1 MSKPEATKP
10 KTEAELQRERE
21 IREERE
27 RKAREAREARERE
40 LQEALNRKNAEAQ
53 RIAAEKQNANT
64 EVSKITTQGANGS
77 YVERDDKG
85 RVTETK
91 NENGEVRGF
100 KYNAKGEVNGY
111 TDENGKLW
119 TSEDGKNWKSEG
131 EKERV
136 MRVQVNPQDGS
147 VGIVES
153 TKKETT
159 MLNVKLDDNK
169 RLQSGTD
176 ANGVTRTFG
185 YDKNGNINSFT
196 DESGK
201 QWTSEDGKVFQS
213 ENEKRAF
220 VVETNASAGT
230 FSITEPAKLTIR
242 YTDGKQHERTVGG
255 LMLKD
260 KNGKI
265 LETRSSDDAKPTTFT
280 YDSNT
285 NKLKTI
291 TNPAG
296 ETFTSEDGSTFT
308 SPSGNTMRNPSIT
321 QDGRMTYVAKNGDVM
336 QMKLQD
342 KEPQVIITRDALKV
356 KARNIA
362 YAMNGGIDWGVTS
375 STIESELKTMDAPAR
390 EELKR
395 VWKEMHAAGE
405 TNFQFA
411 DMNAEFSDE
420 FKGSNLIKFNS
431 MLDRKSEKEDVPANV
446 DMALTAITNRDG
458 DFDKQTN
465 EMRIRTLIGNKNSK
479 QIAEIDEEYKSKHD
493 GVSILTAVQENPNVS
508 QATKDAMVIL
518 MKGQDKRTDE
528 DTVTLANLALKSGN
542 MAMLRETMRS
552 SSQNARKILSEDP
565 ELVTKINEAF
575 PLLDQDG
582 KASHDPNNK
591 TRVETSNGQIAK
603 DLLLTGRVST
613 ETEIALNTSAGG
625 DNETAVIA
633 ALDNMPEADRLSYQR
648 GKELVANG
656 ATVETVSGADLEA
669 VKKYNNIQT
678 AMKNAGWDYETRR
691 WESHINNSKPVAAFI
706 DELYNHRGSMLTYN
720 SSVQDIAKSV
730 ENMPKEV
737 WERLRKENLEGRH
750 ELKDQILA
758 AFKDYNFNFNNEAK
772 VKELSDI
779 LDKKVAAE
787 NFEDSKVNGRRD
799 IFTALDNTWG
809 FDNDETSGLEALRH
823 MTPAEQESYKN
834 GKEVKDESTLNAAD
848 LEKYR
853 ADKEFANKLD
863 AKLLEVFGTGIFDDA
878 EYDAA
883 NKILDGVIAGRK
895 GDDVLNDLIIYSQ
908 ETSVEEADVIRKVQ
922 EAFRKNPELAQRIQN
937 PQSEADKAYAEEFKT
952 SMAKALGDKWYNSLM
967 FGALG
972 NDYDLFG
979 KQLVEQGK
987 LDFNRAQMLNV
998 GIFDD
1003 DEYGVNKS
1011 ILYADQ
1017 KETERLLNDKAYQ
1030 DKVFCFMSEDQRAV
1044 ALNNLK
1050 ERNRQQ
1056 AEIAKTEQQLSQ
1068 VADTKE
1074 GQIQKG
1080 QLEKKLELQKLQLDK
1095 LFAGE
1100 MRPEDKLRAAI
1111 LGCGTDEAA
1120 IKEVFA
1126 KIRPDQRAQ
1135 LLKDYAAKYGSLPSD
1150 LEGDIGGQDL
1160 ANAMRNLRPE
1170 GITQDEDL
1178 IYALDEYSNSV
1189 SGIGTQFIRG
1199 YDGTADQMDQRFGD
1213 LESEIANANRLGIEV
1228 PAEIRQQQMEV
1239 LSKSIDNLVES
1250 KEALGNTIADI
1261 AITVVA
1267 IGGVCLGQPESLG
1280 LLAFTSF
1287 ATALGLT
1294 GAALKVAIKQVIM
1307 GNNYTSEMMYMDMA
1321 TGFTDGALN
1330 VIGPGQV
1337 AALTTIGKKTATRS
1351 AAKITEKLM
1360 EKGILRNVATSA
1372 VEETAEKALMSSS
1385 KLVNVALE
1393 EGASQADKR
1402 VLQEV
1407 NRIVRTAMTNGSEK
1421 LDDAAIKRAALNL
1434 VDEQVGKRAY
1444 QEALKTGTE
1453 TVAKQASKDAMDT
1466 AADEIAVVMKNTL
1479 IDEVKLSQ
1487 NKLKNYI
1494 VDATFNGAGA
1504 ALAGGTSGTL
1514 YAGANFDSSKSL
1526 SENLEMMAKAGL
1538 MSAAIGG
1545 VTGGGM
1551 TLGMRSVMDKVSSK
1565 ISKNAANDLN
1575 FAVNTDELTAEA
1587 IRNGELTIS
1596 NRSAGSGNSSIALE
1610 GTVKTSNGTKDVVVD
1625 LMNGTEGQRRLR
1637 FEQQAKRIDEALG
1650 FNNMP
1655 ITESRTGLVNGKEV
1669 QVRVQEKRGTQIL
1682 DELPN
1687 LMDAKA
1693 RELGRNK
1700 ITMKEYFDLEPE
1712 FKLQLE
1718 QTLIERI
1725 IVGDSDMHLKNL
1737 TIDYVNG
1744 KPRFNNIDLDKS
1756 FTTFS
1761 HPMIPSDYAYTNK
1774 LINVFK
1780 DQPLSESSIVKLRAF
1795 VKEFDTVEGRVRLF
1809 DQSMHPDQID
1819 AVMSRSRWMADNG
1832 KLPKSSS
1839 MEEMAFFGKHEEF
1852 KQKWSN
1858 LSEESYLK
1866 AKNEQSLYRETERK
1880 FVERE
1885 QRFNQTYSNN
1895 NSVNS
1900 LTKINKQIDQ
1910 AQLEG
1915 TRNLLAKQANELAN
1929 GEIKVVR
1936 PVLEQRVQDLQELV
1950 TFNRKMTLNE
1960 DIKVVLSTD
1969 LGRSGIIFKNNEI
1982 HVYPGTLTSKPDT
1995 ALLQLRRALEI
2006 ADADK
2011 RIKQIEAKEFIDRER
2026 IVLLNA
2032 KENEIQDRISFIM
2045 DEIGTSENLQ
2055 DILGKNVDASR
2066 WQEMIAKA
2074 QDLDSYGTWN
2084 QEEIA
2089 IVSDLMNERAQFL
2102 QNKVGNQTSSGVA
2115 PVPGQVITDGNKRIL
2130 VVKNEEFKL
2139 NRGDGNWF
2147 YPEPIGIPELS
2158 GQVKLH
2164 LSVTNSEDLIK
2175 LQSSVIP
2182 HLYQDAQLK
2191 SLFTTW
2197 KTLDPSNLNGVEPVG
2212 IVPNGVASGSKG
2224 FTIYAQN
2231 VQDLEKLAVR
2241 LDKIV
2246 EENQLALKSA
2256 VEGGNVDKPY
2266 GQTNRVTVVRDTW
2279 AKTENVNSQVGYKLD
2294 ERLRSA
2300 IETEYAR
2307 GTKLT
2312 QEQLRMV
2319 EQKAG
2324 LMPNTLTYDKDGKLM
2339 LVAKSS
2345 TNRNGMLYA
2354 SETEAVSIFGQ
2365 KTDRYAL
2372 YALHDLHNVN
2382 AVNFNSGTNSAG
2394 ASAVAKK
2401 VEEGFSSATNSPNP
2415 SATQTLV
2422 TNNNIN
2428 TSAIDPNNQT
2438 NQSQLTSKKNTS
2450 SEVEYVSPQPELDE
2464 TDFLPG
2470 EKNFFGDDF
2479 STDYLYDDRDFQ
2491 LSFEVP
2497 KTEGLKGIVE
2507 NSGKETFEF
2516 LKPSAYEKQ
2525 RKNISITDDDKE
2537 YRIISVRRYR
2547 DLKLKFE
2554 LIIPEEYAQK
2564 LDILRELRLNAKS
2577 GKMLDK
2583 AKLKAFKMENAL
2595 LPEEILHR
2603 VSMIP
2608 NENRISQIQLL
2619 GEQNLAKPSV
2629 AGEAYKTNMIRLY
2642 SKTTNK
2648 NVDSVFM
2655 HEWSHLAEK
2664 DNKFFDLY
2672 TSLVREEKVV
2682 DRVEER
2688 LNYVL
2693 ENKDK
2698 VNEDWAVHLGER
2710 FLSTNKA
2717 DFLEFVHTSPLR
2729 ATILAKALEQEL
2741 ANGSTNHAIAHA
2753 MRERIRYVD
2762 KVIHEQLKDNFDR
2775 DFERLINNPGSQA
2788 WKSYAENSIVNLRK
2802 IAEKDSDLANK
2813 LLNAELMLDAAQHL
2827 NKPNVLESV
2836 DFLINK
2842 YVEVNPK
2849 SNHLIQ
2855 SVQALDA
2862 VKLSDL
2868 RSKIT
2873 AQSKNIERRELLKL
2887 SVKVRSES
2895 WLTDVSKSLNGL
2907 NQVDMFWLVAREIDS
2922 VPADMRLPLLRTLRQ
2937 NVESSKDITALV
2949 DLKIKNSVP
2958 QAGPTKFRLKEYVNY
2973 GDIEGEIHLFDEI
2986 NGKILIE
2993 KKNWIAPTG
3002 EVRTSFDAT
3011 NARQIVI
3018 NGQEHFVDSQ
3028 NNVWR
3033 MSYGNVENHAHHI
3046 TSFEFVEPSKLTS
3059 AKKLAPKNLK
3069 PVSEFHRIAESIS
3082 KDISDFP
3089 AAREIDEVIFHTGF
3103 ETRTL
3108 KHNDNNFIPFNPSK
3122 NDINVT
3128 KSDINCGPCTIALFK
3143 SLLTGKVH
3151 SFKEI
3156 CHVVYTQEYTLEK
3169 LQTHF
3174 SNKNINLKTVQQQGN
3189 SYETIPEGHYAMTFS
3204 LGGDWSHMVYLRK
3217 YAGGEIA
3224 IYDPQG
3230 DYLYDA
3236 FGIDEIAKRKPSF
3249 KKIEAIGDE
3258 QLHELK
3264 ISDENKFSVEQIRE
3278 QAAVTRAIEYKK
3290 KGIAE
3295 VDQET
3300 SERAAL
3306 IRKLRSFIAED
3317 YRSALIDIKTS
3328 NDPDYKLFE
3337 IINFAFERLE
3347 KSVSPADFEQFS
3359 KLRMQL
3365 MMDNDAVKR
3374 QIEIMFVDHSDND
3387 KVFFAK

>member
-100 KYNAKGEVNGY
+100 KYNSKGEVNGY

-260 KNGKI
+260 KDGKI

-280 YDSNT
+280 FDNNT

-291 TNPAG
+291 TNPAD

-342 KEPQVIITRDALKV
+342 KEPQIIITRDALKV

-395 VWKEMHAAGE
+395 VWKEMHEAGE

-446 DMALTAITNRDG
+446 DMALTAITNCDG

-493 GVSILTAVQENPNVS
+493 CVSILTAVQENPNVS

-582 KASHDPNNK
+582 NASHDPNNK

-625 DNETAVIA
+625 DNETAIIA

-648 GKELVANG
+648 GKDLVANG

-669 VKKYNNIQT
+669 IKKYNNIQT

-937 PQSEADKAYAEEFKT
+937 PQSQADKAYAEEFKT

-967 FGALG
+967 CGALG

-1044 ALNNLK
+1044 ALNNLR

-1074 GQIQKG
+1074 GRLQKV
-1080 QLEKKLELQKLQLDK
+1080 QLDEKLKLQKLQLDQ

-1126 KIRPDQRAQ
+1126 KIRPEQRAQ

-1170 GITQDEDL
+1170 GTTQDEDL

-1360 EKGILRNVATSA
+1360 EKGILRNVATTA

-1453 TVAKQASKDAMDT
+1453 TVAKQASKDAMDK

-1551 TLGMRSVMDKVSSK
+1551 TFLTRGGIDTVSALRNRKKNVPTTSDNVMTNTVRNSDQSSSVNRASILDNQQDTS
-1565 ISKNAANDLN
+1565 
-1575 FAVNTDELTAEA
+1575 EL
-1587 IRNGELTIS
+1587 
-1596 NRSAGSGNSSIALE
+1596 
-1610 GTVKTSNGTKDVVVD
+1610 VKPSWDVDTLRPDGTKNIYRTSLPEMPNNNFLGESEFVKPLNSVEQTEWMKLSKRRQNKEELLPVD
-1625 LMNGTEGQRRLR
+1625 ETRWMRLNQRATEEDIELLAMSDNLKTKPSQYEMEYVAADAYKNLEMTSIEGSEK
-1637 FEQQAKRIDEALG
+1637 FE
-1650 FNNMP
+1650 F
-1655 ITESRTGLVNGKEV
+1655 ITEAGKAKLPRLTEN
-1669 QVRVQEKRGTQIL
+1669 EK
-1682 DELPN
+1682 
-1687 LMDAKA
+1687 
-1693 RELGRNK
+1693 
-1700 ITMKEYFDLEPE
+1700 
-1712 FKLQLE
+1712 
-1718 QTLIERI
+1718 LIEG
-1725 IVGDSDMHLKNL
+1725 V
-1737 TIDYVNG
+1737 DYEL
-1744 KPRFNNIDLDKS
+1744 RW
-1756 FTTFS
+1756 
-1761 HPMIPSDYAYTNK
+1761 IP
-1774 LINVFK
+1774 
-1780 DQPLSESSIVKLRAF
+1780 
-1795 VKEFDTVEGRVRLF
+1795 
-1809 DQSMHPDQID
+1809 
-1819 AVMSRSRWMADNG
+1819 
-1832 KLPKSSS
+1832 
-1839 MEEMAFFGKHEEF
+1839 
-1852 KQKWSN
+1852 
-1858 LSEESYLK
+1858 
-1866 AKNEQSLYRETERK
+1866 
-1880 FVERE
+1880 
-1885 QRFNQTYSNN
+1885 
-1895 NSVNS
+1895 
-1900 LTKINKQIDQ
+1900 
-1910 AQLEG
+1910 
-1915 TRNLLAKQANELAN
+1915 
-1929 GEIKVVR
+1929 
-1936 PVLEQRVQDLQELV
+1936 
-1950 TFNRKMTLNE
+1950 
-1960 DIKVVLSTD
+1960 
-1969 LGRSGIIFKNNEI
+1969 
-1982 HVYPGTLTSKPDT
+1982 
-1995 ALLQLRRALEI
+1995 
-2006 ADADK
+2006 
-2011 RIKQIEAKEFIDRER
+2011 
-2026 IVLLNA
+2026 
-2032 KENEIQDRISFIM
+2032 
-2045 DEIGTSENLQ
+2045 
-2055 DILGKNVDASR
+2055 
-2066 WQEMIAKA
+2066 
-2074 QDLDSYGTWN
+2074 
-2084 QEEIA
+2084 
-2089 IVSDLMNERAQFL
+2089 
-2102 QNKVGNQTSSGVA
+2102 
-2115 PVPGQVITDGNKRIL
+2115 
-2130 VVKNEEFKL
+2130 VVK
-2139 NRGDGNWF
+2139 
-2147 YPEPIGIPELS
+2147 
-2158 GQVKLH
+2158 
-2164 LSVTNSEDLIK
+2164 
-2175 LQSSVIP
+2175 
-2182 HLYQDAQLK
+2182 
-2191 SLFTTW
+2191 
-2197 KTLDPSNLNGVEPVG
+2197 
-2212 IVPNGVASGSKG
+2212 
-2224 FTIYAQN
+2224 
-2231 VQDLEKLAVR
+2231 
-2241 LDKIV
+2241 
-2246 EENQLALKSA
+2246 
-2256 VEGGNVDKPY
+2256 
-2266 GQTNRVTVVRDTW
+2266 
-2279 AKTENVNSQVGYKLD
+2279 YK
-2294 ERLRSA
+2294 A
-2300 IETEYAR
+2300 FGIETEII
-2307 GTKLT
+2307 
-2312 QEQLRMV
+2312 V
-2319 EQKAG
+2319 
-2324 LMPNTLTYDKDGKLM
+2324 P
-2339 LVAKSS
+2339 
-2345 TNRNGMLYA
+2345 
-2354 SETEAVSIFGQ
+2354 
-2365 KTDRYAL
+2365 
-2372 YALHDLHNVN
+2372 
-2382 AVNFNSGTNSAG
+2382 
-2394 ASAVAKK
+2394 K
-2401 VEEGFSSATNSPNP
+2401 V
-2415 SATQTLV
+2415 
-2422 TNNNIN
+2422 
-2428 TSAIDPNNQT
+2428 
-2438 NQSQLTSKKNTS
+2438 
-2450 SEVEYVSPQPELDE
+2450 
-2464 TDFLPG
+2464 
-2470 EKNFFGDDF
+2470 
-2479 STDYLYDDRDFQ
+2479 YDDMF
-2491 LSFEVP
+2491 
-2497 KTEGLKGIVE
+2497 
-2507 NSGKETFEF
+2507 KE
-2516 LKPSAYEKQ
+2516 
-2525 RKNISITDDDKE
+2525 
-2537 YRIISVRRYR
+2537 
-2547 DLKLKFE
+2547 
-2554 LIIPEEYAQK
+2554 
-2564 LDILRELRLNAKS
+2564 LRELRKMAKENPANYQ
-2577 GKMLDK
+2577 GILDN
-2583 AKLKAFKMENAL
+2583 FKMRNKL
-2595 LPEEILHR
+2595 LPEYVLHKNSLLPEDIFNASSILPNANR
-2603 VSMIP
+2603 VKRYELYGTTHFGKANVMADANIAGGRMRFFTPTGVS
-2608 NENRISQIQLL
+2608 
-2619 GEQNLAKPSV
+2619 NLDN
-2629 AGEAYKTNMIRLY
+2629 TFL
-2642 SKTTNK
+2642 
-2648 NVDSVFM
+2648 
-2655 HEWSHLAEK
+2655 HEWAHLAE
-2664 DNKFFDLY
+2664 
-2672 TSLVREEKVV
+2672 
-2682 DRVEER
+2682 
-2688 LNYVL
+2688 LNDDIFSAY
-2693 ENKDK
+2693 ENVIKMEPINYPNHEFKADYAGT
-2698 VNEDWAVHLGER
+2698 NSHEDWAVHFGER
-2710 FLSTNKA
+2710 FL
-2717 DFLEFVHTSPLR
+2717 DPQQIEFERLGELSPLR
-2729 ATILAKALEQEL
+2729 TTLLAEALEREL
-2741 ANGSTNHAIAHA
+2741 ANGTIDPSLRKVLEQRLEYVKKEIVPKAYLRINQTLNLDPRLGGNLTYFGQTLDLLQKIEKINPGLARQLVDPDTLAIAITKMKDKA
-2753 MRERIRYVD
+2753 MSEKAMFLLQSSLNNQPARLEKFLTKLSKNENTKLTASLMKLDCNPTLQDRTVALIESANKRMNNWEQNIEKSIEGLDPATTYMLIGSNIEKIDAAKRMQVLELISSKQTSKLSLASFDKLIENNVPLVGPTNIRLNQTMNSPQHGNVTVLQYDAMSSNVIVKRADLLEPPTGKLDYNFDTTSWRKLEVNGTECYVD
-2762 KVIHEQLKDNFDR
+2762 SQNILWRIQETNGNRFAAEMTDYKLVDPKALSSTSYQAKVRTAKQVDLYSESLNKQFAEVYQSRLPFFSQKKTKVSAIKLPEKTSSFDAFGKFELTSPTQNAINEAKGSSNCVLCTKSVFDALRNGEFQKVIADLPKDYWQSNPYENLFKKAGMKIETLERMDSAGR
-2775 DFERLINNPGSQA
+2775 KFPHTFETVPPNH
-2788 WKSYAENSIVNLRK
+2788 YAL
-2802 IAEKDSDLANK
+2802 
-2813 LLNAELMLDAAQHL
+2813 Q
-2827 NKPNVLESV
+2827 
-2836 DFLINK
+2836 
-2842 YVEVNPK
+2842 
-2849 SNHLIQ
+2849 
-2855 SVQALDA
+2855 
-2862 VKLSDL
+2862 
-2868 RSKIT
+2868 
-2873 AQSKNIERRELLKL
+2873 
-2887 SVKVRSES
+2887 
-2895 WLTDVSKSLNGL
+2895 
-2907 NQVDMFWLVAREIDS
+2907 
-2922 VPADMRLPLLRTLRQ
+2922 
-2937 NVESSKDITALV
+2937 
-2949 DLKIKNSVP
+2949 
-2958 QAGPTKFRLKEYVNY
+2958 FRLKE
-2973 GDIEGEIHLFDEI
+2973 GEDHLVYMRKF
-2986 NGKILIE
+2986 
-2993 KKNWIAPTG
+2993 
-3002 EVRTSFDAT
+3002 
-3011 NARQIVI
+3011 
-3018 NGQEHFVDSQ
+3018 
-3028 NNVWR
+3028 
-3033 MSYGNVENHAHHI
+3033 
-3046 TSFEFVEPSKLTS
+3046 
-3059 AKKLAPKNLK
+3059 
-3069 PVSEFHRIAESIS
+3069 ESIG
-3082 KDISDFP
+3082 
-3089 AAREIDEVIFHTGF
+3089 DEEAKIIV
-3103 ETRTL
+3103 
-3108 KHNDNNFIPFNPSK
+3108 
-3122 NDINVT
+3122 
-3128 KSDINCGPCTIALFK
+3128 
-3143 SLLTGKVH
+3143 
-3151 SFKEI
+3151 
-3156 CHVVYTQEYTLEK
+3156 
-3169 LQTHF
+3169 
-3174 SNKNINLKTVQQQGN
+3174 
-3189 SYETIPEGHYAMTFS
+3189 
-3204 LGGDWSHMVYLRK
+3204 
-3217 YAGGEIA
+3217 
-3224 IYDPQG
+3224 YDPQANRI
-3230 DYLYDA
+3230 YDA
-3236 FGIDEIAKRKPSF
+3236 YALQEIASRKIYFRTVELPPDELFKDLPFDKNLAIKPSEINKLANEIELNHRYKIANNLYKDEEIEIDAFYDADTQMLHKMRNCFVTIENEKLEIDVLLNDIRSSVSAIPESEFTEFFEEALRVMKTDRKELNEFIERFKQNKTLRERTAQFFRHKQSNIADEKRK
-3249 KKIEAIGDE
+3249 I
-3258 QLHELK
+3258 LK
-3264 ISDENKFSVEQIRE
+3264 TGS
-3278 QAAVTRAIEYKK
+3278 EY
-3290 KGIAE
+3290 
-3295 VDQET
+3295 
-3300 SERAAL
+3300 
-3306 IRKLRSFIAED
+3306 
-3317 YRSALIDIKTS
+3317 
-3328 NDPDYKLFE
+3328 
-3337 IINFAFERLE
+3337 
-3347 KSVSPADFEQFS
+3347 
-3359 KLRMQL
+3359 
-3365 MMDNDAVKR
+3365 
-3374 QIEIMFVDHSDND
+3374 
-3387 KVFFAK
+3387 